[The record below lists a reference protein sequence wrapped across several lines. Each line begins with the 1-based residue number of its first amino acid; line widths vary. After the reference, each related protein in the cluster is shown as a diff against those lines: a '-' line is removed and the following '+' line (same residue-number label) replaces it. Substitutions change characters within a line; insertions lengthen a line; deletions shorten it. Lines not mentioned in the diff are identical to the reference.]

1 MGLFD
6 CTSLVLCDDADL
18 NRVLQMTHDSE
29 GDNDALITY
38 HRNQF
43 SKDPAYLEV
52 ADSSVLAGL
61 DNIIR
66 ACSICSTAIVDDT
79 T

>member
-1 MGLFD
+1 
-6 CTSLVLCDDADL
+6 
-18 NRVLQMTHDSE
+18 MTHDSNS
-29 GDNDALITY
+29 DNNEALITY

-52 ADSSVLAGL
+52 ADSSVLGGL

-66 ACSICSTAIVDDT
+66 ACQNFRTAIDAAGP
-79 T
+79 